1 MNRLSCLSFVLV
13 LLASN
18 PAVAETKSGD
28 DSEQNFETPGVES
41 SLVSNILHLDEANTA
56 LNPFQKLAKS
66 WPEDLV
72 IAPIPA
78 YSPQLGWNLTLGG
91 AYFLDIGEKDADV
104 SPSLVGGF
112 AMAAENGSY
121 AYGAGTYLHLLNDK
135 LRVKAGAAHID
146 IRYRFYG
153 IGNEIDFLN
162 IDVLQEGPA
171 YFLTGSWN
179 VWNKL
184 YVGLGYRRGSVDTR
198 LRFDAPGSPFF
209 DPVLNIELGA
219 ISIPIEI
226 DSRDHEQF
234 PRNGW
239 QILGQTVLY
248 RESVGSDFEAETYKL
263 SINRYFPMRE
273 TDVLAA
279 RLVVRSASEDVPFFL
294 LSTFGG
300 TTDLR
305 GYPSGRYRDRQMYAV
320 QTEYRW
326 QFSDRWIFTGFAG
339 VGEVAEHFSEM
350 GRNFLPAG
358 GVGARFVLSEKHKIG
373 LSFDVATGKDGTEV
387 YFGVGEAF

>member
-179 VWNKL
+179 VWKKL

-198 LRFDAPGSPFF
+198 LRFDVDDSSFF

-273 TDVLAA
+273 TDALAA

>member
-135 LRVKAGAAHID
+135 LRVKAGAAQID

-179 VWNKL
+179 VWKKL

-198 LRFDAPGSPFF
+198 LRFDVDDSSFF

-305 GYPSGRYRDRQMYAV
+305 GYPSGRYRDRQMYAM

>member
-179 VWNKL
+179 VWKKL

-198 LRFDAPGSPFF
+198 LRFDVDDSSF
-209 DPVLNIELGA
+209 LG
-219 ISIPIEI
+219 
-226 DSRDHEQF
+226 
-234 PRNGW
+234 PRAVSAQRMANFGADR
-239 QILGQTVLY
+239 T
-248 RESVGSDFEAETYKL
+248 L
-263 SINRYFPMRE
+263 S
-273 TDVLAA
+273 
-279 RLVVRSASEDVPFFL
+279 
-294 LSTFGG
+294 
-300 TTDLR
+300 
-305 GYPSGRYRDRQMYAV
+305 
-320 QTEYRW
+320 
-326 QFSDRWIFTGFAG
+326 G
-339 VGEVAEHFSEM
+339 VCGK
-350 GRNFLPAG
+350 
-358 GVGARFVLSEKHKIG
+358 RF
-373 LSFDVATGKDGTEV
+373 
-387 YFGVGEAF
+387 

>member
-179 VWNKL
+179 VWKKL

-198 LRFDAPGSPFF
+198 LRFDVDDSSFF

-305 GYPSGRYRDRQMYAV
+305 GYPSGRYRDRQMYAM

>member
-179 VWNKL
+179 VWKKL

-198 LRFDAPGSPFF
+198 LRFDVDDSSFF

-279 RLVVRSASEDVPFFL
+279 RLVVRSAGEDVPFFL

-305 GYPSGRYRDRQMYAV
+305 GYPSGRYRDRQMYSV

>member
-179 VWNKL
+179 VWKKL

-198 LRFDAPGSPFF
+198 LRFDVDDSSFF

-263 SINRYFPMRE
+263 SIN
-273 TDVLAA
+273 L
-279 RLVVRSASEDVPFFL
+279 VRSASEDVPFFL

>member
-179 VWNKL
+179 VWKKL

-198 LRFDAPGSPFF
+198 LRFDVDDSSFF

>member
-179 VWNKL
+179 VWKKL

-198 LRFDAPGSPFF
+198 LRFDVDDSSFF

-326 QFSDRWIFTGFAG
+326 QLSDRWIFTGFAG

>member
-179 VWNKL
+179 VWKKL

-198 LRFDAPGSPFF
+198 LRFDVDDSSFF

-305 GYPSGRYRDRQMYAV
+305 GYPSGRYRDRQMYSV